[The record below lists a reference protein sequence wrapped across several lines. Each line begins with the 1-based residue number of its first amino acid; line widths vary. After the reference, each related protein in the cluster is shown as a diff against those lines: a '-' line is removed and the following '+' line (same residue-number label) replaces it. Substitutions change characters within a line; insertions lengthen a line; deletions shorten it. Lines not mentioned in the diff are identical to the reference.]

1 MILMKKENVLVLIF
15 VFLLPLF
22 LVLFAYKTTLLLI
35 PQSPEQKE
43 TIAYLKSGEMLT
55 LKYTPLEKSHLEDV
69 KRVMTYTD
77 YVFGGLFLV
86 LMSIVVYFR
95 KKRAVLKKMCLY
107 GGIATISILAII
119 VILTTLFFDQAFILF
134 HLLLFPQGNWTFAAD
149 SLLIETFP
157 LEFFMRMSLLIFLQT
172 LVLGAILRIGAYF
185 LEKRI

>member
-1 MILMKKENVLVLIF
+1 
-15 VFLLPLF
+15 
-22 LVLFAYKTTLLLI
+22 
-35 PQSPEQKE
+35 
-43 TIAYLKSGEMLT
+43 
-55 LKYTPLEKSHLEDV
+55 
-69 KRVMTYTD
+69 
-77 YVFGGLFLV
+77 
-86 LMSIVVYFR
+86 
-95 KKRAVLKKMCLY
+95 
-107 GGIATISILAII
+107 